1 MCLNTDQSECNG
13 TPTTTPPPLTLHR
26 GGCHMLR
33 SGHSEAHMPP
43 QETSKN
49 SPRAPQS
56 WARLTYSL
64 PSPPHTYLNSGAELW
79 FHHAGLK
86 KKSAGAWWL
95 SFLRC
100 SGIESISAISPRYVL
115 ATSTKQTLKEWR
127 AVRPPVCT
135 QSITP
140 PSGHRQETGC
150 SWATH
155 TIHNAEPLR
164 ETPTQTPFPTV
175 WWREAWACKEGHKC
189 RSPQCHTA
197 RQI

>member
-140 PSGHRQETGC
+140 PQWTQAGNRLQLSNP
-150 SWATH
+150 
-155 TIHNAEPLR
+155 HNTQCRAAERNTNSNTFSNCLVTWSLSLQGR
-164 ETPTQTPFPTV
+164 TQM
-175 WWREAWACKEGHKC
+175 
-189 RSPQCHTA
+189 
-197 RQI
+197 